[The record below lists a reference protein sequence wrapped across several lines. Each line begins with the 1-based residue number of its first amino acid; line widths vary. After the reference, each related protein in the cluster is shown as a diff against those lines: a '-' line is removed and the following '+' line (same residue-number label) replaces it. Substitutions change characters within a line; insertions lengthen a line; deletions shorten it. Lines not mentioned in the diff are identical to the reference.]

1 MTPKQWM
8 FDPNSGGIK
17 IPPAVQTDVIK
28 RIQVLAEK
36 NTYLSVY
43 QVG

>member
-17 IPPAVQTDVIK
+17 IPSTVQGDAEK
-28 RIQVLAEK
+28 RIRTIADKEFK
-36 NTYLSVY
+36 SKYR
-43 QVG
+43 